1 MTDYNPSIVNEIDVR
16 NFFTPP
22 LDYDD
27 INKAE
32 ILLKIEAVED
42 YVTATYFNDSTPTA
56 ALARIPCLLLI
67 AAKIIQ
73 SPELAKKYYTLSEE
87 ELGDYRYTLAQ
98 PISRGTDVQS
108 SPFVISKTWEKMAI
122 EILEKRSATAL
133 DRYGLY
139 KAND

>member
-1 MTDYNPSIVNEIDVR
+1 MVDYSPTIVNEIDVR

-27 INKAE
+27 ISKAE
-32 ILLKIEAVED
+32 ILLKIEVVED
-42 YVTATYFNDSTPTA
+42 YVEAVYGLTSPSQ
-56 ALARIPCLLLI
+56 ARLPCLLLI
-67 AAKIIQ
+67 AAKIIHT
-73 SPELAKKYYTLSEE
+73 PELAKKYYTLSEE

-108 SPFVISKTWEKMAI
+108 SPFVISRTWERMALD
-122 EILEKRSATAL
+122 ILEARSTR
-133 DRYGLY
+133 RYTIY